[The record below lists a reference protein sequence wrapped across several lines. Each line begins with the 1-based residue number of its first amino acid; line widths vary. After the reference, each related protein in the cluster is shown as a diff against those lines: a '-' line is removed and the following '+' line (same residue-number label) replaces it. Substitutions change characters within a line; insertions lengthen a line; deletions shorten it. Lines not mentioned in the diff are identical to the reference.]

1 VTAPERAEPAAPKR
15 LVLVVGKGRSGTSLF
30 AGILSR
36 LGFHVPQPE
45 IKADKT
51 NPRGFGEPR
60 WVVRFHKRLMRK
72 LRVTVFDSRSAAWA
86 RTAEVAEDDEI
97 VGELRSWLAVQFVG
111 ADNIVV
117 KDPRI
122 VWFLPLWRRCADELG
137 AESLFATMLRH
148 PSEVVSSARASYG
161 TWQNDASRTAS
172 WLNITLHA
180 EYATRGAKR
189 VFVRYED
196 LLQDWARE
204 LARSGEAL
212 DLPWL
217 RTIDRSRHPEVEAFV
232 DPTLRRAPLGWDA
245 VTVPGS
251 LQEMA
256 EDVWT
261 RLSKL
266 ADPGGDTE
274 AARGEI
280 DAARA
285 AYVDYYAEAEAV
297 AQSSVTAVKPRGRL
311 ADLAPSDPRPGRRAP
326 AGSASRRKLVP
337 ARLRRRM
344 PFRALRAEWRSSRGL
359 PVIVRLM
366 LLVPLRYRERM
377 PLPMVHA
384 ARRVVRA
391 LRR

>member
-1 VTAPERAEPAAPKR
+1 VTATERAEPAAPKR

-36 LGFHVPQPE
+36 VGFHVPQPE

-60 WVVRFHKRLMRK
+60 WVVRFHKRLMRD

-86 RTAEVAEDDEI
+86 KTGEVAEDEAI
-97 VGELRSWLAVQFVG
+97 VEELRSWLAVQFVG
-111 ADNIVV
+111 ADNVVV

-137 AESLFATMLRH
+137 AETLFATMLRH
-148 PSEVVSSARASYG
+148 PTEVVSSARASYG

-180 EYATRGAKR
+180 EYVTRGAMR

-196 LLQDWARE
+196 LLDDWARE
-204 LARSGEAL
+204 LARAGEAL
-212 DLPWL
+212 DLAWL
-217 RTIDRSRHPEVEAFV
+217 RAVDRSRHPEVEGFV
-232 DPTLRRAPLGWDA
+232 DPTLRRAPVGWDA
-245 VTVPGS
+245 VQVPAS
-251 LQEMA
+251 LREMA

-261 RLSKL
+261 RVSRL

-280 DAARA
+280 DAARV
-285 AYVDYYAEAEAV
+285 AYIDYYAEAEAV

-311 ADLAPSDPRPGRRAP
+311 AGLAPSGPRAARRVPGGR
-326 AGSASRRKLVP
+326 ASRRTLLP
-337 ARLRRRM
+337 AGVRRRM
-344 PFRALRAEWRSSRGL
+344 PFRGLRAEWRTSRGL
-359 PVIVRLM
+359 PLIVRLM

-384 ARRVVRA
+384 ARRVVRS